1 MDKRSRITY
10 RKNSYIIYKKNIS
23 RAPGS
28 RAHSNLIRV
37 LNLGRKNAAE
47 IHNTSWTNKNGSD
60 TGKRKSEYRK
70 RKKKTAENDTNPG
83 GSSESEFEKRNLD
96 IVRSPEQQFSG
107 RGSAPDS
114 HIRERADEGRSEKKA
129 ARIY

>member
-1 MDKRSRITY
+1 M
-10 RKNSYIIYKKNIS
+10 
-23 RAPGS
+23 
-28 RAHSNLIRV
+28 IRV

-47 IHNTSWTNKNGSD
+47 IYNTSRADKNGPD

-96 IVRSPEQQFSG
+96 IVRSPE
-107 RGSAPDS
+107 
-114 HIRERADEGRSEKKA
+114 
-129 ARIY
+129 